1 MSGIRGMR
9 NPRVDFGHSWCS
21 ISQTRFNTHIRP
33 IHYSRRKVGLP
44 EQFSLFADRLSGP
57 EGLRYAE
64 EFVSPAAEKTL
75 IRHIAACRCSLS
87 SSANAKANAAWR
99 RSDFDTTTR
108 CAGSRRPIPSPS
120 GWNRSSRISKLADAW
135 RNQSC
140 GLRLPNH
147 HPFRHHG
154 AAKRDLYLCLVPK
167 SDQMGAF
174 FRCR

>member
-1 MSGIRGMR
+1 MR
-9 NPRVDFGHSWCS
+9 NPRVDFGHSWCP

-44 EQFSLFADRLSGP
+44 EQLSLFADRSSEP

-75 IRHIAACRCSLS
+75 LRHIAACRCSLS
-87 SSANAKANAAWR
+87 SSANAKANARVASFGFRYDYTLR
-99 RSDFDTTTR
+99 RLEEADR
-108 CAGSRRPIPSPS
+108 IPEWLESIIE
-120 GWNRSSRISKLADAW
+120 NFELADVW

-140 GLRLPNH
+140 RLRLPNH

-154 AAKRDLYLCLVPK
+154 AAKRDLYLCLPQIR
-167 SDQMGAF
+167 SNGCLLQM
-174 FRCR
+174 